1 MTRIDEDAFR
11 ECNALEDVV
20 IPDSV
25 TSIDDRAFYGYNHL
39 RGLYFTGN
47 APALGENVF
56 KMWDDEE
63 STDID
68 LPGLTLYYIE
78 GKTGW
83 TNPDWNSYSTATWI
97 PAN

>member
-1 MTRIDEDAFR
+1 M
-11 ECNALEDVV
+11 
-20 IPDSV
+20 
-25 TSIDDRAFYGYNHL
+25 
-39 RGLYFTGN
+39 
-47 APALGENVF
+47 F

-68 LPGLTLYYIE
+68 IPGLTLYYIE

-83 TNPDWNSYSTATWI
+83 TNPNWNSYSTATWI